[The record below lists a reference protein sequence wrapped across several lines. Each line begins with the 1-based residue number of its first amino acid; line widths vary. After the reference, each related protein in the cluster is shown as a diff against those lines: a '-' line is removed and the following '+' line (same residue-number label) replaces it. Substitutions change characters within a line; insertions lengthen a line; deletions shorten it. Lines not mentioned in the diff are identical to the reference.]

1 MHVSTRAVAWSLGLF
16 TVGLVVI
23 AILAMTGAMGLDRT
37 VIGSYTGFHVI
48 GVLVAATGVL
58 ALVAALLRRPART

>member
-1 MHVSTRAVAWSLGLF
+1 MKVPSRALAWSLGIL

-23 AILAMTGAMGLDRT
+23 AVLAMTGAMGLDET

-48 GVLVAATGVL
+48 GVLVAAAGML
-58 ALVAALLRRPART
+58 ALVAALLRGTRA